1 MTKPRQ
7 TNTTLTRKEA
17 ETLLRKFMDGHTT
30 QDEELS
36 LRTWMETADVP
47 DEWGV
52 YKLLLSPVPEP
63 ADKEDLLATDYTKEY
78 EHIVSLRQRQ
88 TVRFRLTRIAAAAV
102 LVLTA
107 SITFLLTNR
116 EQPVVTDRS
125 NTETTRQ
132 LANQAPAFS
141 TLKQSENP
149 VPKAPKT
156 KTRTATGHTA
166 SSSNIPTTVPPSLK
180 KAEEIEIVSN
190 ALLCITAADIH
201 SMSRELLSGDNGS
214 GILTNNTTEH
224 PSSST

>member
-1 MTKPRQ
+1 MF
-7 TNTTLTRKEA
+7 
-17 ETLLRKFMDGHTT
+17 RKFMDGHTT

-63 ADKEDLLATDYTKEY
+63 ADKEDLMAADYTKEY
-78 EHIVSLRQRQ
+78 EHIVSLRRRQ
-88 TVRFRLTRIAAAAV
+88 TIRFRLTRVAVAAV

-116 EQPVVTDRS
+116 EHPVATNGS
-125 NTETTRQ
+125 KTEAVHQ
-132 LANQAPAFS
+132 LASQAPAP
-141 TLKQSENP
+141 LPAKQPKNP
-149 VPKAPKT
+149 APETPEAKAP
-156 KTRTATGHTA
+156 TATARTT
-166 SSSNIPTTVPPSLK
+166 IPSSLK
-180 KAEEIEIVSN
+180 EAEEIEIVSN
-190 ALLCITAADIH
+190 ALLCIAAADIH

-224 PSSST
+224 SSSSM